1 MTMYRTQGKVIRKA
15 KKSYTLSPASV
26 AFLETIRKKRHAPST
41 SAVLEEILQTIRR
54 GQKKNAVEGA
64 VSDYYSSL
72 PSEDGE
78 EQTRW
83 GKFALDEFPN
93 TAV

>member
-1 MTMYRTQGKVIRKA
+1 MIQDRTQGKMIRKA

-26 AFLETIRKKRHAPST
+26 EFLETIRKKRHAPST
-41 SAVLEEILQTIRR
+41 SAVLEEILQAVRR
-54 GQKKNAVEGA
+54 GQKKNVIERA

-72 PSEDGE
+72 TSEE
-78 EQTRW
+78 SAEQARW
-83 GKFALDEFPN
+83 GKFALDEFAD